1 MKQIFEAMGT
11 IVSLRCPAGSTAA
24 VEQIFSG
31 LEARFSLYRE
41 DSEASR
47 MARGELL
54 LKDASTEM
62 RSMYALAHDWRV
74 ATDGAFQPHRPDGVI
89 DLAGVVK
96 AEAIR
101 RSGELLAST
110 GEAWLV
116 NAGGD
121 VLTSGEGVVGIV
133 APTDRGRLLS
143 QFTTTTTHR
152 AVATSGTAE
161 RGEHIW
167 RVGSRSE
174 FTQVTVAAPDIIT
187 ADVLATAIVAGGQ
200 RTLHKMVREHPIQ
213 VLAVGYD
220 GSLVATSAF
229 RRSAG

>member
-89 DLAGVVK
+89 DLAG
-96 AEAIR
+96 
-101 RSGELLAST
+101 G
-110 GEAWLV
+110 
-116 NAGGD
+116 
-121 VLTSGEGVVGIV
+121 GEG
-133 APTDRGRLLS
+133 
-143 QFTTTTTHR
+143 
-152 AVATSGTAE
+152 
-161 RGEHIW
+161 
-167 RVGSRSE
+167 
-174 FTQVTVAAPDIIT
+174 
-187 ADVLATAIVAGGQ
+187 
-200 RTLHKMVREHPIQ
+200 
-213 VLAVGYD
+213 
-220 GSLVATSAF
+220 
-229 RRSAG
+229 